1 MNKIVKIASS
11 SLLAMTTIQVKRG
24 ILVAKPPEFPFNIRK
39 INRLCEEGGTT
50 TEAICIKKDEKL
62 HLKLMPF

>member
-11 SLLAMTTIQVKRG
+11 SFLAMTTIQVKRG
-24 ILVAKPPEFPFNIRK
+24 MLAAKPPAFPFNIRK
-39 INRLCEEGGTT
+39 ISRHCEVGGTT
-50 TEAICIKKDEKL
+50 TEAIYTKKDEKL